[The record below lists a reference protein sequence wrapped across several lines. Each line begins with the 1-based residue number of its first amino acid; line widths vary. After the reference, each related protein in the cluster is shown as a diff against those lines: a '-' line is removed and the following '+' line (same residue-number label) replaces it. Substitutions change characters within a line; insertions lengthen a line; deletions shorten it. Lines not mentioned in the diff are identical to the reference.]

1 MHDLLTPARTRE
13 CLQMPMD
20 EKTTPSADQLMMEIR
35 SLAGE
40 HVERTSLRAVAS
52 QVGMSPSGLSKF
64 LGGAAPYQKTV
75 GKLES
80 WYLLQQDGELHAEGP
95 SAKVAA
101 VAVRLLARIAPPSM
115 RQGFLDELL
124 VALRRVVPPDTP
136 ELQLRDYEAY
146 LRDSPIAGGS
156 GH

>member
-1 MHDLLTPARTRE
+1 MNSNPVAGQE
-13 CLQMPMD
+13 
-20 EKTTPSADQLMMEIR
+20 QLITEIR

-40 HVERTSLRAVAS
+40 RVERTSLRAVAS

-80 WYLLQQDGELHAEGP
+80 WYLLQQDALADADGP
-95 SAKVAA
+95 SPQVAA
-101 VAVRLLARIAPPSM
+101 VAVRLLARIAPPST

-124 VALRRVVPPDTP
+124 AALRKVVPPDAP
-136 ELQLRDYEAY
+136 ELQLRGYEAY
-146 LRDSPIAGGS
+146 LRDSATPDGR